1 MSKQHRGYEHF
12 QNEQNNIFALQI
24 KSIEFEYSELKIL
37 ATIS

>member
-12 QNEQNNIFALQI
+12 QNEQNIFALQI